1 MNRPS
6 NDVDRLASSIE
17 ELRIEYE
24 RFFNGAQPTPPLELR
39 DRLQRRLRHV
49 REQPLLSALDRFR
62 LSQLEARFNS
72 LTELNN
78 RRLKEKEEGRAHP
91 VFDLAP
97 KRPRFDAEEGIVLGP
112 RPAQDAVEALYQ
124 GLYRKSG
131 DLNYDIES
139 FRRYLDRQL
148 ESIREKTGCQEVC
161 FRLVQED
168 GQTKLKARPV
178 RA

>member
-6 NDVDRLASSIE
+6 NDVDRLASAIE

-24 RFFNGAQPTPPLELR
+24 RFFNGALPTPPLVLR
-39 DRLQRRLRHV
+39 DRLQRKLRLV

-72 LTELNN
+72 LGELNN
-78 RRLKEKEEGRAHP
+78 RRLKEKEEGRSHP
-91 VFDLAP
+91 IFDLAP
-97 KRPRFDAEEGIVLGP
+97 ARPHLDAEAGIVLGQQP
-112 RPAQDAVEALYQ
+112 SQDAVEALYQ
-124 GLYRKSG
+124 GLYRTSG
-131 DLNYDIES
+131 DLTYDLES

-168 GQTKLKARPV
+168 GQTKLKARPI
-178 RA
+178 RD